1 VHLSSD
7 GSSWFLRSSFRRLRL
22 LLLVVFVLVLLA
34 AGVVAWRWHEEHLP
48 TPSVPSV
55 WVNFGKGAADEATM
69 FKWVITGQQ
78 VSGIYF
84 DDDLT
89 NSGCYVE
96 PFVGRVDGH
105 SVSLTATFLNG
116 SGTVSWSGTV
126 SAHQLDL
133 DDEIYSPGLPT
144 TFAKTLTGMHYPS
157 CGPGAS

>member
-1 VHLSSD
+1 
-7 GSSWFLRSSFRRLRL
+7 LRSSFRWL
-22 LLLVVFVLVLLA
+22 LLGFLVVVVFVLIA
-34 AGVVAWRWHEEHLP
+34 AGFVGWRWHEAHLP

-55 WVNFGKGAADEATM
+55 WVNIDKTAADEATM

-96 PFVGRVDGH
+96 PFVGKVDGH
-105 SVSLTATFLNG
+105 TVSMTATFLNG

-133 DDEIYSPGLPT
+133 DGEIYAPGSAAI
-144 TFAKTLTGMHYPS
+144 FAKALTVMHYPS